1 MRASCVRLTHALLS
15 SIFPCCLARDG
26 RGELAASTRER
37 PGKPPS
43 PFCARW
49 KLGCR
54 RRNRTPFRSG
64 KVPFTPFQP
73 DWKGRLK
80 YNGFFDPH
88 SSSNLPHNHHTGPY
102 KHANTIH
109 YFHRPLHL
117 NCSQHCNMYEQ
128 VRFVSSPKM
137 MFAITFVNSLTP
149 ASPASPSPPSPLFA
163 TGHAT

>member
-73 DWKGRLK
+73 DWKDQ
-80 YNGFFDPH
+80 YIIGFFDQTYRTTTIQ
-88 SSSNLPHNHHTGPY
+88 NIQTPY
-102 KHANTIH
+102 TTFIDH
-109 YFHRPLHL
+109 YTLITAP
-117 NCSQHCNMYEQ
+117 STAIMYEQ